1 MVALTRNLDLIGSSF
16 LTGLTTVFVTRLRQG
31 PAWQMRT
38 LVLLICR
45 HHSYCSPFPT
55 AVFYYCCGGIIV
67 VGAFP
72 TAPDSICFPMDHHS
86 QFPNLPSF
94 HHPANQCSRGDAYR
108 KGRRNRQYRVALDA
122 LSRVIQEFFGSIAAL
137 FRGTPH
143 YSHAIL
149 YQIGDRAGCTRSP
162 VS

>member
-1 MVALTRNLDLIGSSF
+1 MVALARNLDLLGSRF
-16 LTGLTTVFVTRLRQG
+16 FTGWTAVFVTRLRQA

-55 AVFYYCCGGIIV
+55 AVFIIV
-67 VGAFP
+67 VTGLLWWAHFP
-72 TAPDSICFPMDHHS
+72 PLQTLDLLFRWTPVSVSD
-86 QFPNLPSF
+86 LPSF
-94 HHPANQCSRGDAYR
+94 HHPSNQCSRGDAYR
-108 KGRRNRQYRVALDA
+108 KGRRNRQHRVSLDA
-122 LSRVIQEFFGSIAAL
+122 LSCVIQEFFGSIAAL
-137 FRGTPH
+137 FCGTPH